1 MKICPL
7 SALSIYSKAPA
18 TAPEWGSRSS
28 SCILKR
34 AQQSHPQECKVAPAW
49 GEAAAITLVLAVAVM
64 QVVWKGY
71 ARPTCYAGLVDWNF
85 RKGGYDDC
93 AVNG

>member
-7 SALSIYSKAPA
+7 SALSVHSKAPA

-28 SCILKR
+28 SRILKR
-34 AQQSHPQECKVAPAW
+34 AQQSHPRECKVAPAW
-49 GEAAAITLVLAVAVM
+49 GAAAAIALALAVAVM
-64 QVVWKGY
+64 QMVWKGY
-71 ARPTCYAGLVDWNF
+71 ARPTCYAGLMGWN
-85 RKGGYDDC
+85 RKGGYDDR